1 MSRNLESAE
10 FRELCG
16 RFATGVVIVTAAE
29 PDGPPAG
36 MTANSFASVS
46 LTPPLISINVD
57 RSADFHQIIATARE
71 FVINVLASDQEA
83 LSRRFAGGAPAPDR
97 LAGVGYHRTD
107 RGGIVLAGGIGFLEC
122 EVEQLVPVGDHTIVI
137 GRVVGGETF
146 DGRPLLYFRGGYHSL
161 S

>member
-1 MSRNLESAE
+1 MSRNLEPAE

-16 RFATGVVIVTAAE
+16 RFATGVVIVTATA
-29 PDGPPAG
+29 PDGAPAG

-46 LTPPLISINVD
+46 LAPPLISINVD
-57 RSADFHQIIATARE
+57 QSADFHRVIATARA
-71 FVINVLASDQEA
+71 FVITVLGHDQEA

-107 RGGIVLAGGIGFLEC
+107 RGGIVLTGGIGFLEC
-122 EVEQLVPVGDHTIVI
+122 DVEQVVGAGDHSIVI
-137 GRVVGGETF
+137 GRVIGGLTQE
-146 DGRPLLYFRGGYHSL
+146 GRPLLYFRGGYHSL